1 MVLEL
6 YRHVGLLVDIV
17 GQGAKDGSLAQNT
30 LGRAKNSRAWWN
42 TLKVPRYRF

>member
-17 GQGAKDGSLAQNT
+17 GQGAKDG
-30 LGRAKNSRAWWN
+30 
-42 TLKVPRYRF
+42 VPGTEHIRKG